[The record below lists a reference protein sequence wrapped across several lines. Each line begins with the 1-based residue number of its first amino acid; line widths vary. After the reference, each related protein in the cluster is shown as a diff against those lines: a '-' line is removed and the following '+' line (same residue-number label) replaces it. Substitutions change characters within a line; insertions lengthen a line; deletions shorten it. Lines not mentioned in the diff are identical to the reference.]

1 VDLLLSPSF
10 ISRLAVAGNMTKAQ
24 PFKVVETDSVGDS
37 PSTPAPSNKTTV
49 DLTPVHFS
57 GTFQNPLTWVLI
69 GIGITIGAQCLLA
82 HLKRK

>member
-1 VDLLLSPSF
+1 MNP
-10 ISRLAVAGNMTKAQ
+10 
-24 PFKVVETDSVGDS
+24 
-37 PSTPAPSNKTTV
+37 PANKTTV
-49 DLTPVHFS
+49 DLTPVHFR